1 MKLKLTRPLT
11 GPEAREALPQY
22 GFTAFEL
29 SQVTDSECLFHIRL
43 IFREP
48 ARYNAAL

>member
-1 MKLKLTRPLT
+1 MTLKLTRPLT
-11 GPEAREALPQY
+11 GAEARVALLDY

-29 SQVTDSECLFHIRL
+29 SQLTDSECLFHIRL
-43 IFREP
+43 VFREP